1 MNKKIQKYVDFPLL
15 MPLLTTL
22 SLSKN
27 PQVHFLMKK
36 EGRFR
41 FIFARCHRTL
51 RWSIPKRDPRR
62 FHSLAKRIRIMCISA
77 NKSEKVIYVRICE
90 WWTSVNWSMCCY
102 WKIDSWEKKMYK
114 PLHLYVFEL
123 PDWIVIVVC
132 DLSEW
137 SLRNSW
143 MGTQYT
149 ITIEENYQ
157 LLFEIW
163 IPRTDSDYSGCI
175 WIL

>member
-1 MNKKIQKYVDFPLL
+1 

-36 EGRFR
+36 EGRSR
-41 FIFARCHRTL
+41 FIFVRCHRTL

-90 WWTSVNWSMCCY
+90 WWIFVNWLMCCY

-114 PLHLYVFEL
+114 PLHLYVFEFLNWNCDCSLWFVWMIIAEFLNGYPIHNHYWRKL
-123 PDWIVIVVC
+123 PIAFWNMDSESRQWLLRVYLDFVVY
-132 DLSEW
+132 
-137 SLRNSW
+137 W
-143 MGTQYT
+143 MMK
-149 ITIEENYQ
+149 
-157 LLFEIW
+157 
-163 IPRTDSDYSGCI
+163 
-175 WIL
+175 